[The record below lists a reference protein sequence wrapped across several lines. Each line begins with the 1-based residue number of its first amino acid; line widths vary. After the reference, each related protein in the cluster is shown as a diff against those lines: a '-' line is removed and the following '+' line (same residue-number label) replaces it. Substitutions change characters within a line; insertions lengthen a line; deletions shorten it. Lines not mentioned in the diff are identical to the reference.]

1 MAINFDLGLSVN
13 DFTNVLRYLQGRGY
27 DINNMFGNSNGN
39 NSNFTGGLQGFWK
52 NYGDMINTGLGAGWG
67 LYNIFRG
74 NRQDDMMKRMLEH
87 QIDLTN
93 RNLYNQS
100 MIVNN
105 KYDSDA
111 NIAASM
117 VGNLGNDGSVG
128 LTSQNVYNAYQNEA
142 NKKHVNGNP
151 IG

>member
-1 MAINFDLGLSVN
+1 MSQLPTYRDMG
-13 DFTNVLRYLQGRGY
+13 DPENVLKMYQLLKDNGY
-27 DINNMFGNSNGN
+27 DINNLFNNGN
-39 NSNFTGGLQGFWK
+39 NSNFTGGLQGFWD
-52 NYGDMINTGLGAGWG
+52 NYGKMINTGLGVGWG